1 MTFEKMIKKNPLMN
15 TSRAIP
21 ILTYLTLT
29 QFGVLSSENLDKA
42 YQRTSEYITGLM
54 FSSDTVTKQF
64 FIANP
69 IDQFAD
75 DIEVDYTFYCEAYGC
90 DYIMV
95 NFLELLKVYNDCRS
109 QDDLAPIHISLDIHS
124 VDAGGPSI
132 SQSVLVDFASLIC
145 RIVTNIAPRDDL
157 MKAETLE
164 AIINEGLNKITD
176 EAMKAALPKI
186 KTELRN
192 IFSDK
197 ITKGRLS
204 KVVDKKIM
212 SAIHLADTYKDA
224 TSDANKFKRYQ
235 KGIKDFDLSAADR
248 SHVIDVF
255 NQYRN
260 TTE

>member
-1 MTFEKMIKKNPLMN
+1 MTFDEMIKKNPMVN

-21 ILTYLTLT
+21 ILTHLTLT
-29 QFGVLSSENLDKA
+29 QFGVLSSENLNNA
-42 YQRTSEYITGLM
+42 YLRTSKYITDLIL
-54 FSSDTVTKQF
+54 SSDTVTKQF

-69 IDQFAD
+69 NDQFAD
-75 DIEVDYTFYCEAYGC
+75 DIEVDYTFYCEVP
-90 DYIMV
+90 DNKYIMV
-95 NFLELLKVYNDCRS
+95 NFSELLKAYNYCRS
-109 QDDLAPIHISLDIHS
+109 QDDFAPKHISLDSHS

-132 SQSVLVDFASLIC
+132 SPSVLVDFATSIC

-164 AIINEGLNKITD
+164 AIIDEGLNKITD
-176 EAMKAALPKI
+176 EAIKAALPKI

-192 IFSDK
+192 IFADK

-204 KVVDKKIM
+204 NVVDKKIK

-224 TSDANKFKRYQ
+224 ASDADKFKRYQ
-235 KGIKDFDLSAADR
+235 KEIAGFDLSVADR
-248 SHVIDVF
+248 NHIVDVF

-260 TTE
+260 TTR